1 MSIRIRVSTC
11 RKESTRKGNGEPDF
25 GSYGAGAA
33 ISFEMDPSLMANPE
47 AFVAKIREQ
56 YALAEAA
63 MTDELNRLRMAS
75 AAARGPAAAVAS
87 EPAAVPPAKRPAA
100 RPPVGPAAE
109 DYDQVDEVPEDDDP
123 PNDGNHL
130 LGWARN
136 QPGDAKNWLIR
147 LGKRLHYP
155 NRILDW
161 SPKQV
166 QTAYQTYRAAQ
177 RG

>member
-1 MSIRIRVSTC
+1 
-11 RKESTRKGNGEPDF
+11 
-25 GSYGAGAA
+25 
-33 ISFEMDPSLMANPE
+33 
-47 AFVAKIREQ
+47 
-56 YALAEAA
+56 
-63 MTDELNRLRMAS
+63 MTDELHRLKAKANGH
-75 AAARGPAAAVAS
+75 AAAAPGPAV
-87 EPAAVPPAKRPAA
+87 PAAGTDPPATPPAKQPAA
-100 RPPVGPAAE
+100 RPPANPPRPVVPAAE

-136 QPGDAKNWLIR
+136 QPGDAKNWLVG
-147 LGKRLHYP
+147 LGKRLRYP

-166 QTAYQTYRAAQ
+166 QTAYKTYREAH